1 MTNRRHFHFL
11 FAPVAALVIINSSY
25 ENIRDTHSSP
35 HPVLTISPTTTTRF
49 PCSILLLL
57 LPKSTIYHLVFQCF
71 RIHHALFASV
81 DGVLQANVAGSVAA
95 IIQYSLMELGRF
107 YKVCVICCNSELS
120 VTDSLYSYVVCGPFC
135 VISYGCVLLVSFQVL
150 VVM

>member
-25 ENIRDTHSSP
+25 ENIRDTHSSL
-35 HPVLTISPTTTTRF
+35 HPLLTISPATTTRF

-107 YKVCVICCNSELS
+107 YKVCLICCNSNCVSQTLCVFTLS
-120 VTDSLYSYVVCGPFC
+120 VA
-135 VISYGCVLLVSFQVL
+135 LLSC
-150 VVM
+150 